1 MRSALPSAVS
11 RVAGRLRPHLFLLLI
26 FGRAVKLPL
35 NRRSPVFA
43 VKFGEFF
50 QSRLTPHFAFQTN
63 HLLFVMICCRIINW
77 TDGIEQIAVALFAF
91 LCVYRGRLSCDQP
104 FFGQTVHMFSNGVFA
119 HADSFPDRFVARM
132 ALKCFPVLAVHQIR
146 IYCDLAGTET
156 QAENFIRQRK
166 IIPDRITLWIS
177 GELQMLPPV
186 FSSTHARNFSFGTM
200 SREPI
205 RNDGNPFSCISS

>member
-1 MRSALPSAVS
+1 MRFRNRIAKAVQTLMRSALPSAVS

-35 NRRSPVFA
+35 YRRFSMFA

-63 HLLFVMICCRIINW
+63 HLLFVRICCRILNW
-77 TDGIEQIAVALFAF
+77 TDGLEQIAVALFAF
-91 LCVYRGRLSCDQP
+91 LRVYRGRLGCDQP

-119 HADSFPDRFVARM
+119 HADSVANRFITRI

-146 IYCDLAGTET
+146 IHCDLTGAET
-156 QAENFIRQRK
+156 
-166 IIPDRITLWIS
+166 
-177 GELQMLPPV
+177 
-186 FSSTHARNFSFGTM
+186 
-200 SREPI
+200 
-205 RNDGNPFSCISS
+205 